1 MVEESMVKERP
12 QSVAGQGLEEAT
24 VNALTDLLSTV
35 GILQDYL
42 NDQVVQDLSKIAS
55 PVFKLISAISATDLV
70 DIIERALQDP
80 GLDKALLNPPKM
92 GLVGLLGALGNEE
105 VQRGIGIMIELLRAI
120 GKASMDV

>member
-24 VNALTDLLSTV
+24 INALTDLLNTV
-35 GILQDYL
+35 GIVQDYL

-70 DIIERALQDP
+70 DIIERGLQDP
-80 GLDKALLNPPKM
+80 GLDKALLNPRKV

-120 GKASMDV
+120 GKASMDA

>member
-1 MVEESMVKERP
+1 MVEESVVKGRP

-24 VNALTDLLSTV
+24 INALADLLNTV

-42 NDQVVQDLSKIAS
+42 NDQVVQDLSRISS

-80 GLDKALLNPPKM
+80 GLDKALLNPPRV
-92 GLVGLLGALGNEE
+92 GLMGLLGTLGNEE

-120 GKASMDV
+120 GKASMDG

>member
-12 QSVAGQGLEEAT
+12 RSVAGQGLEEAT
-24 VNALTDLLSTV
+24 INALTDLLNTV

-42 NDQVVQDLSKIAS
+42 NDQVVQDLSKISS

-80 GLDKALLNPPKM
+80 GLDKALLNPPKV
-92 GLVGLLGALGNEE
+92 GLVRLLGALGNED

-120 GKASMDV
+120 GKASMDE